1 VRRCP
6 YALDKDF
13 SFGGFVMDSRKIV
26 ILVFAALFVGV
37 MTGILAPKFFG
48 ARPDVARI
56 PPGSGLPAT
65 QQAAGPDYSL
75 QIDALKRRLQSKPN
89 DVDLLVQ
96 LGNTYFD
103 SNMYTQ
109 SIEAY
114 EKALALK
121 PGNPNVLT
129 DLGVMYRRNG
139 QPDEA
144 VKRFREAASISPT
157 HSQSRMNLGIVLFYD
172 IGDVSGAREALLD
185 FIDVVG
191 NSAEADNARA
201 LLAEIDKSRRTQH

>member
-1 VRRCP
+1 M
-6 YALDKDF
+6 
-13 SFGGFVMDSRKIV
+13 MDSRKIV
-26 ILVFAALFVGV
+26 VLVVAALFVGV

-48 ARPDVARI
+48 TKPETVQM
-56 PPGSGLPAT
+56 PPASGPPPP
-65 QQAAGPDYSL
+65 QQTAGPDYSL
-75 QIDALKRRLQSKPN
+75 QIDALKHRLQSNPN

-103 SNMYTQ
+103 GNMYQ
-109 SIEAY
+109 ESIEAY

-157 HSQSRMNLGIVLFYD
+157 HPQSRMNLGIVLFYD
-172 IGDVSGAREALLD
+172 FGDVPGARAALLD

-191 NSAEADNARA
+191 NSPEADNARA
-201 LLAEIDKSRRTQH
+201 LLAEMDKNQRTP

>member
-1 VRRCP
+1 
-6 YALDKDF
+6 
-13 SFGGFVMDSRKIV
+13 MDGRKIAV
-26 ILVFAALFVGV
+26 LVVAALFVGL

-48 ARPDVARI
+48 NRPEVAHI
-56 PPGSGLPAT
+56 PAGSGPPMP
-65 QQAAGPDYSL
+65 QQTSAPDYSL
-75 QIDALKRRLQSKPN
+75 QINELKKRLQSNPN

-103 SNMYTQ
+103 SSMYTE

-114 EKALALK
+114 EKALAFN

-144 VKRFREAASISPT
+144 IKRFREAASISPN
-157 HSQSRMNLGIVLFYD
+157 HAQSRMNLGIVLYYD
-172 IGDVSGAREALLD
+172 FGDAKAARAALLD

-191 NSAEADNARA
+191 NSPQADNARA
-201 LLAEIDKSRRTQH
+201 LIAEIDKDMQTQK

>member
-1 VRRCP
+1 ME
-6 YALDKDF
+6 
-13 SFGGFVMDSRKIV
+13 GRKIV
-26 ILVFAALFVGV
+26 ILVTAALFVGL
-37 MTGILAPKFFG
+37 MTGVLAPKFFG
-48 ARPDVARI
+48 SRPEIARM
-56 PPGSGLPAT
+56 PPGAALPAP

-75 QIDALKRRLQSKPN
+75 QINELKRRLQSNPN
-89 DVDLLVQ
+89 DADLLVQ

-103 SNMYTQ
+103 SNMYPE

-114 EKALALK
+114 EKALALS

-157 HSQSRMNLGIVLFYD
+157 HQQSRMNLGIVLYYD
-172 IGDVSGAREALLD
+172 FGDAEGAKAALRD
-185 FIDVVG
+185 FIRVVG
-191 NSAEADNARA
+191 NSPEADNARA
-201 LLAEIDKSRRTQH
+201 LIAEIDKNRQAQ